1 MKKIP
6 AEALLL
12 MEVRTPADII
22 NLIVRARHTQGLTQ
36 TELAQKAGVSRAW
49 LASVEGGKPR
59 MDASLVLRT
68 LAALNI
74 LLTADA
80 GDLAP
85 EKAKAT
91 KAKHRTPPVDI
102 DSIVEAARKRARHG

>member
-1 MKKIP
+1 
-6 AEALLL
+6 

-22 NLIVRARHTQGLTQ
+22 NLIVRARRTQGLTQ
-36 TELAQKAGVSRAW
+36 AELAQRAGVSRAW

-59 MDASLVLRT
+59 MEAGLILRT

-80 GDLAP
+80 GDTEL
-85 EKAKAT
+85 KKIKAT
-91 KAKHRTPPVDI
+91 KTKHRAPPVDI
-102 DSIVEAARKRARHG
+102 DRIVEAARKSTRHG